1 MSFSL
6 IPPEIN
12 SALMYSGAGSGPLLE
27 AATAWDELAA
37 DLEATATQYQT
48 AITNLTTGPWL
59 GPSSTKMATAAEP
72 YIAWLQSTSAEA
84 AQTGAQAKAAAAA
97 YTTAYSSMV
106 PPPVISANRAE
117 LTTLVANNFLG
128 QNTGAIAQN
137 EAEYLDMWIQDALGM
152 DTYNQA
158 STGASAALPAQSAAP
173 MVTSGVDPSAV
184 AAAALPADTSDSLAV
199 GIINAIADLFGF
211 VPSTTAGGTVALD
224 SLANLGSWLPGAA
237 TAIAANPSAALLPIQ
252 ATYYMGM
259 LGSTPARMFMSGGG
273 SGGGAGGLSSDAL
286 TGMKDSLLGNVGK
299 LIDDK
304 ASTVM
309 SGVSGQLSKWGAGI
323 QSGIQAQM
331 ANAMHAGGLSVP
343 HGWHT
348 GAPGAGMERA
358 APLMPT
364 NSVAAPSM
372 STGLPTSPFSQGL
385 MGALAG
391 RGMSAMGSRV
401 AAKVM
406 PRSPAGG

>member
-48 AITNLTTGPWL
+48 AVTNLTTGTWL
-59 GPSSTKMATAAEP
+59 GPSSAHMASAAEP
-72 YIAWLQSTSAEA
+72 YIAWLQSTATEA
-84 AQTGAQAKAAAAA
+84 GQTGAQAKAAAAA
-97 YTTAYSSMV
+97 YQTAYSSMV

-117 LTTLVANNFLG
+117 LTTLVSNNFLG

-137 EAEYLDMWIQDALGM
+137 EANYLDMWIQDALGM
-152 DTYNQA
+152 DTYNQNANLA
-158 STGASAALPAQSAAP
+158 SSALPAQSAAP
-173 MVTSGVDPSAV
+173 LVTSGSQAAAP
-184 AAAALPADTSDSLAV
+184 AAAAASSLDPVAIGALEAIAELFGATPTQAALTALDPTTLGAWLPAV
-199 GIINAIADLFGF
+199 
-211 VPSTTAGGTVALD
+211 VSTIV
-224 SLANLGSWLPGAA
+224 
-237 TAIAANPSAALLPIQ
+237 ANPTAALLPVQGI
-252 ATYYMGM
+252 YYMGM

-273 SGGGAGGLSSDAL
+273 GGGGAGATADTLVS
-286 TGMKDSLLGNVGK
+286 MKDSLLDNVGK
-299 LIDDK
+299 LIDGK
-304 ASTVM
+304 AATVM
-309 SGVSGQLSKWGAGI
+309 SGVEGQLGKWGAGI

-331 ANAMHAGGLSVP
+331 AHAMQAGGLSVP
-343 HGWHT
+343 HAWHT
-348 GAPGAGMERA
+348 GAPGADMTRA
-358 APLMPT
+358 APLMPST
-364 NSVAAPSM
+364 SVAPPSLM
-372 STGLPTSPFSQGL
+372 HGLPTSPFSQGL

-391 RGMSAMGSRV
+391 RGMSSMGSRV

>member
-12 SALMYSGAGSGPLLE
+12 SALMYQGAGSGPLLE
-27 AATAWDELAA
+27 AATAWDGLAA

-48 AITNLTTGPWL
+48 AIINLTTGTWL
-59 GPSSTKMATAAEP
+59 GPSSAHMASAAQP
-72 YIAWLQSTSAEA
+72 YIAWLQTTAAEA
-84 AQTGAQAKAAAAA
+84 AQTGAQAKAAAGA
-97 YTTAYSSMV
+97 YQTAYASMV
-106 PPPVISANRAE
+106 PPPVITANRAE

-152 DTYNQA
+152 DTYNMN
-158 STGASAALPAQSAAP
+158 STGASAALPAQTAAP
-173 MVTSGVDPSAV
+173 LVTSGAQAAAPAASAAASSADASSVFLQLLNDVALLFGDSAATPATTLADVPTWLGTVATAV
-184 AAAALPADTSDSLAV
+184 AA
-199 GIINAIADLFGF
+199 
-211 VPSTTAGGTVALD
+211 
-224 SLANLGSWLPGAA
+224 
-237 TAIAANPSAALLPIQ
+237 NPTAALLPVQ

-259 LGSTPARMFMSGGG
+259 LGSTPARMFMSSGSGG
-273 SGGGAGGLSSDAL
+273 SGGASSSTLASM
-286 TGMKDSLLGNVGK
+286 GDSLLDNVSKMVDGK
-299 LIDDK
+299 
-304 ASTVM
+304 AATVM
-309 SGVSGQLSKWGAGI
+309 SGVGSQLSKWGAGI

-331 ANAMHAGGLSVP
+331 AHAMQAGGLSVP

-348 GAPGAGMERA
+348 GAPDMSRA
-358 APLMPT
+358 EPLLPA
-364 NSVAAPSM
+364 NSVASPSM
-372 STGLPTSPFSQGL
+372 TTGLPTSPFSQGL

-391 RGMSAMGSRV
+391 RGMSAMGSKV

>member
-48 AITNLTTGPWL
+48 AVTNLTTGPWL
-59 GPSSTKMATAAEP
+59 GTSSTQMATAAEP

-117 LTTLVANNFLG
+117 LTTLVSNNFLG

-158 STGASAALPAQSAAP
+158 SSGASAALPAQSAAP

-184 AAAALPADTSDSLAV
+184 AAAATPAASSDSLAV
-199 GIINAIADLFGF
+199 GVINAIADLFGF
-211 VPSTTAGGTVALD
+211 TPSTAVGGTAALD
-224 SLANLGSWLPGAA
+224 SLANLGTWLPGAA
-237 TAIAANPSAALLPIQ
+237 TAIAGNPAGALLPIQ

-273 SGGGAGGLSSDAL
+273 SGGGGALSGDAL
-286 TGMKDSLLGNVGK
+286 VGMKDSLLGNVGK

-358 APLMPT
+358 APLLPT

>member
-12 SALMYSGAGSGPLLE
+12 SALMYQGAGSGPLLE
-27 AATAWDELAA
+27 AATAWDGLAA

-48 AITNLTTGPWL
+48 AITNLTTGAWL
-59 GPSSTKMATAAEP
+59 GPSSAHMAAAAEP
-72 YIAWLQSTSAEA
+72 YIGWLQTTAAEA
-84 AQTGAQAKAAAAA
+84 AQTGAQAKAAAGA
-97 YTTAYSSMV
+97 YQTAYASMV
-106 PPPVISANRAE
+106 PPPVITANRAE
-117 LTTLVANNFLG
+117 LTTLVSNNFLG

-152 DTYNQA
+152 DTYNLN
-158 STGASAALPAQSAAP
+158 STGASAALPAQTAAP
-173 MVTSGVDPSAV
+173 LVTSGAQ
-184 AAAALPADTSDSLAV
+184 AAAAAPAGSETDVLIEQLIYAF
-199 GIINAIADLFGF
+199 AELFGY
-211 VPSTTAGGTVALD
+211 VGNAPTSLGATDLATYLSTVVGGVV
-224 SLANLGSWLPGAA
+224 
-237 TAIAANPSAALLPIQ
+237 ANPTAALLPVQ

-259 LGSTPARMFMSGGG
+259 LGSTPARMFMS
-273 SGGGAGGLSSDAL
+273 SGGGGASGAGAGAL
-286 TGMKDSLLGNVGK
+286 DGMRDSLLANVSKLVDGK
-299 LIDDK
+299 
-304 ASTVM
+304 AETVLT
-309 SGVSGQLSKWGAGI
+309 GVGGQLSKWGAGI
-323 QSGIQAQM
+323 QAGIQAQM

-348 GAPGAGMERA
+348 GVPDVSRA
-358 APLMPT
+358 APLLPT
-364 NSVAAPSM
+364 NAVASPSM
-372 STGLPTSPFSQGL
+372 TTGLPTSPFSQGL